1 MVTEEER
8 NALLNVNRHP
18 ILALAV
24 ALAAL
29 SAPACQRRWNGLVLS
44 HGAEIDVKNY
54 SSPGRYTIVDFF
66 SDDCPACV
74 QLSPALE
81 RLDLERRDV
90 VLVKVD
96 VDRPGSRGID
106 WGSPVARQ
114 YDLHALPH
122 LRIYGKDGQLEL
134 DGDAAIERALSWIGR
149 NQGPM

>member
-1 MVTEEER
+1 M
-8 NALLNVNRHP
+8 
-18 ILALAV
+18 
-24 ALAAL
+24 
-29 SAPACQRRWNGLVLS
+29 LS

-54 SSPGRYTIVDFF
+54 STTGRYTIIDFF

-74 QLSPALE
+74 QLSPELE

-96 VDRPGSRGID
+96 VDRPGTRGID

-134 DGDAAIERALSWIGR
+134 EGDAAIERALTWIGG
-149 NQGPM
+149 NQGPS